1 MIDFG
6 NFNLNVPSYFRHKQ
20 LGNWKISWN
29 FHEARNKSDAHKP
42 SAFEYFSWKYG
53 SQRDLCS
60 CSWGTLENSSKNLRP
75 EFQRRR
81 TKEKNEIQ
89 HFFHLATIPSWN
101 AITVPGFPSF
111 SAWRKGEKFLV
122 KPPRYYVNSS
132 QCVSRGLYKAGR
144 NPKLKRI
151 KVK

>member
-1 MIDFG
+1 MIYFG

-42 SAFEYFSWKYG
+42 SAFEYCSWKYW

-60 CSWGTLENSSKNLRP
+60 CSWGALKIHRRIWDLSFKDDEQKKKTRFGISSITQQYLV
-75 EFQRRR
+75 EM
-81 TKEKNEIQ
+81 
-89 HFFHLATIPSWN
+89 PSQF
-101 AITVPGFPSF
+101 PGFPSF

-122 KPPRYYVNSS
+122 KPPRYYANSS